1 MISHNLLSIIFY
13 FYIDDSYTVFGFCL
27 ACDESRGR
35 RDIGIAF
42 PTAAAAAAAASTFD
56 VRVFAHIY

>member
-1 MISHNLLSIIFY
+1 MI
-13 FYIDDSYTVFGFCL
+13 FCL

-42 PTAAAAAAAASTFD
+42 PAAAAAASTFD
-56 VRVFAHIY
+56 VRVFAHMDISRTTHHTAMKFGM